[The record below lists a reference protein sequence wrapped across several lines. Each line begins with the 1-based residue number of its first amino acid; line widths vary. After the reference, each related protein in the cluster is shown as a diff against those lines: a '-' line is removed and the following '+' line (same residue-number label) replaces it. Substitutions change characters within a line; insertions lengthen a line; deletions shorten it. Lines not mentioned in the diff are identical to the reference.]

1 MLNSLDLEGRPQ
13 DTRVVV
19 AMSGGV
25 DSSVT
30 AALLKAEGYDVV
42 GVTLQLYDHGAATH
56 RKGACCAGQ
65 DIHDARSVAD
75 RIGIPHYVL
84 DYESRFK
91 EAVIDRFAES
101 YVAGETPVPC
111 VDCNMA
117 IKFKDLLGTAREL
130 GAKVLATG
138 HYVASRALPG
148 GGRALYRAK
157 EEERDQSYFLF
168 GTTHAQLDLLRFPL
182 GDLSKAQTRELAR
195 RFGLAVADK
204 HDSQDICFVPTGR
217 YTDVIERLKPGAAAA
232 GDIVD
237 LDGKVLGRHDG
248 IIHFTIGQR
257 RGLKIAAPRR
267 STWWRSMPPTQRVVV
282 GPREALT
289 MRRIALRDVNWI
301 GEGALDRVLDAGRI
315 EVFVKVRSTR
325 PPRAAFLS
333 ATAGG
338 YRDRTGRRRGRRVA
352 RPGLRVLR
360 RRAGPGPRARRRLH
374 PRRGGDGEG
383 GVISRGRWGRRS
395 TATRSRRR
403 TIAGRRSTTW
413 CSARCSSGPH
423 GRDRGGRGACRS
435 GGGRILE
442 VGVGTGI
449 SLLSYGRSNR
459 LVGIDISAGMLR
471 RAHDRVVEHGLTNVE
486 ALAVMDA
493 KHLAV
498 PDASFDVVV
507 AQYVI
512 TAVPDPEAT
521 LDEFVR
527 VLKPGGEI
535 ILVNHLGAESGFR
548 RAFEQGFSPM
558 ARRLGWSPEFP
569 WERLTRLGRARRRA
583 ADRAPADAA
592 ARAFL
597 ADPLRQA
604 LTRH

>member
-65 DIHDARSVAD
+65 DIHDARAVAD

-117 IKFKDLLGTAREL
+117 IKFTELLGTAREL

-138 HYVASRALPG
+138 HYVASRGQAS

-182 GDLSKAQTRELAR
+182 GEQSKAETRELAR
-195 RFGLAVADK
+195 QYGLAIADK

-217 YTDVIERLKPGAAAA
+217 YTDIIERLKPGAAVA

-237 LDGKVLGRHDG
+237 LEGNVLGQHNG

-257 RGLKIAAPRR
+257 KGLKIPGPAPLYVVALDANAR
-267 STWWRSMPPTQRVVV
+267 RVVV

-289 MRRIALRDVNWI
+289 MRQIALRDVNWI
-301 GEGALDRVLDAGRI
+301 GEGALDRALDGGRM

-333 ATAGG
+333 ATASG
-338 YRDRTGRRRGRRVA
+338 YEIELVDGEDGVS
-352 RPGLRVLR
+352 PGQACVFYDSAQGQARVL
-360 RRAGPGPRARRRLH
+360 
-374 PRRGGDGEG
+374 
-383 GVISRGRWGRRS
+383 
-395 TATRSRRR
+395 
-403 TIAGRRSTTW
+403 
-413 CSARCSSGPH
+413 
-423 GRDRGGRGACRS
+423 
-435 GGGRILE
+435 GGGFI
-442 VGVGTGI
+442 
-449 SLLSYGRSNR
+449 
-459 LVGIDISAGMLR
+459 
-471 RAHDRVVEHGLTNVE
+471 
-486 ALAVMDA
+486 
-493 KHLAV
+493 
-498 PDASFDVVV
+498 
-507 AQYVI
+507 
-512 TAVPDPEAT
+512 
-521 LDEFVR
+521 
-527 VLKPGGEI
+527 
-535 ILVNHLGAESGFR
+535 
-548 RAFEQGFSPM
+548 
-558 ARRLGWSPEFP
+558 
-569 WERLTRLGRARRRA
+569 RA
-583 ADRAPADAA
+583 AAA
-592 ARAFL
+592 TARA
-597 ADPLRQA
+597 A
-604 LTRH
+604 